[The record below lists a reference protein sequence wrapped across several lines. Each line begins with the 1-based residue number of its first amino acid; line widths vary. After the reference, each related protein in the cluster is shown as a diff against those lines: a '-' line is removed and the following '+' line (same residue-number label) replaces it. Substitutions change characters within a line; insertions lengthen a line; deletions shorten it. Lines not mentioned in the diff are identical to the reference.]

1 MFSHRQGIFEETIK
15 IFKSRKI
22 PQLQSGQTS
31 PVWEDDD
38 VSFGDRVVSHILHRI
53 FSFCSQLHSC
63 PNQDEA
69 LLVEWLP
76 SHYSGA
82 LEDRKAGA
90 EVVESTLVALRDP
103 QEEAR
108 TWSTAPWAHT
118 AVSAAPLG
126 SLGEKLKPFPPLPG
140 HLLPHRDH
148 YWGCPVPRG
157 HLVLQAGLC
166 GVSCC
171 PMLSDEHCAQAPSHD
186 SPTCPA
192 LNTPLMNPKG
202 SPQWGPAPQQPPMWV
217 LELQQP
223 GFS

>member
-126 SLGEKLKPFPPLPG
+126 SLGEKLKPFPLSQATFSHTGTTTGAARSPEG
-140 HLLPHRDH
+140 IWCCRQ
-148 YWGCPVPRG
+148 GCV
-157 HLVLQAGLC
+157 V
-166 GVSCC
+166 
-171 PMLSDEHCAQAPSHD
+171 
-186 SPTCPA
+186 CPA
-192 LNTPLMNPKG
+192 VPC
-202 SPQWGPAPQQPPMWV
+202 
-217 LELQQP
+217 
-223 GFS
+223 